1 MEPTLS
7 TTCHSTN
14 DSRCHEASHSHGA
27 SQNHC
32 RCHGY
37 CHGYSRGLSTAHA
50 TVPPQGQVQATPK
63 ARHHRL
69 AGTINLASVL
79 QAIRSMLLRLGAGAV
94 FLLLLSAISFALT
107 SLSSGD
113 AALNTLQPIGVTSTE
128 IIEQMRASLGLDLPV
143 IEQYLTWLHMV
154 LVEGELGMSSHFGR
168 AVSTVLQA
176 ASTESL
182 RLCILALVIL
192 VLVTLPL
199 GIYSALK
206 PHGLVDR
213 SLHFISILFLSVPS
227 FLIALLCL
235 YFLGV
240 RVGLVST
247 LKPQNLGDYLTPALC
262 LSLPLCA
269 YYLRQVRMAVQKEL
283 QAPYLMALTARGI
296 SMRVQLWRHVL
307 PRALISLLPLLGI
320 SLGHLLCGA
329 VIIETIFSLNGL
341 GAIALQAISYRDLYL
356 IQAYVLY
363 CALIFMLCNYGVNV
377 LTKKLSRT
385 ALSEVTTC

>member
-7 TTCHSTN
+7 TTCNSTN
-14 DSRCHEASHSHGA
+14 NSCNHVASNTHGQCH
-27 SQNHC
+27 
-32 RCHGY
+32 
-37 CHGYSRGLSTAHA
+37 CHGYSHGLSTARA
-50 TVPPQGQVQATPK
+50 TVPPQSSTQASSKTRQHHLARTLNLVQ
-63 ARHHRL
+63 
-69 AGTINLASVL
+69 VL
-79 QAIRSMLLRLGAGAV
+79 QGLGGLLLRLAAGAV
-94 FLLLLSAISFALT
+94 FLLLLSVISFALT

-113 AALNTLQPIGVTSTE
+113 AALNTLQPMGVTSTE
-128 IIEQMRASLGLDLPV
+128 IIAQMRASLGLDLPV
-143 IEQYLTWLHMV
+143 IDQYLAWLYMV
-154 LVEGELGMSSHFGR
+154 LVEGDLGISSHFGR
-168 AVSTVLQA
+168 AVSTVLLD

-182 RLCILALVIL
+182 RLCILALVTLIA
-192 VLVTLPL
+192 VTLPL
-199 GIYSALK
+199 GVYCALK
-206 PHGLVDR
+206 PHGFVDR
-213 SLHFISILFLSVPS
+213 CTHIISIMFLSVPS

-240 RVGLVST
+240 RVGLIST

-269 YYLRQVRMAVQKEL
+269 YYLRQVRMTFQKEL

-296 SMRVQLWRHVL
+296 SMHVQLWQHVL
-307 PRALISLLPLLGI
+307 PRAMISLLPLLGI

>member
-14 DSRCHEASHSHGA
+14 DSRCHGASHSHGY
-27 SQNHC
+27 C

-37 CHGYSRGLSTAHA
+37 SHGLSTARA
-50 TVPPQGQVQATPK
+50 TVPTQSQGQVLPK
-63 ARHHRL
+63 ARSHRL
-69 AGTINLASVL
+69 ARTLSLAFVL
-79 QAIRSMLLRLGAGAV
+79 QAIRNMLLRLGAGAV

-113 AALNTLQPIGVTSTE
+113 AALNTLQPMGVTSTE
-128 IIEQMRASLGLDLPV
+128 IIERMRASLGLDLPV

-168 AVSTVLQA
+168 AVSTVLLA

-182 RLCILALVIL
+182 KLCVLALIIL
-192 VLVTLPL
+192 VVVTLPL

-283 QAPYLMALTARGI
+283 QEPYLMALTARGI
-296 SMRVQLWRHVL
+296 SMRVQLWHHVL
-307 PRALISLLPLLGI
+307 PRTMISLLPLLGI